1 MNHPTTRTSCY
12 PSVDQADVFR
22 MHKVFTSHHHLSGAS
37 RRHFELQQQEDLRL
51 PPEAASGPRGMPIG
65 LIKPP
70 GLPLVLEQVY
80 TALDDIRSITKDAP
94 AMGITPAE
102 VGAIWGKLD
111 IARINLNVFLHTRD
125 WSQFKCYPVL
135 P

>member
-1 MNHPTTRTSCY
+1 MNQPTTRTSCY

-22 MHKVFTSHHHLSGAS
+22 SHKP
-37 RRHFELQQQEDLRL
+37 QPL

-70 GLPLVLEQVY
+70 GLPLALEQVY

-94 AMGITPAE
+94 AMGITPEE

-125 WSQFKCYPVL
+125 WSQFKL
-135 P
+135 

>member
-22 MHKVFTSHHHLSGAS
+22 SHKPQPLP
-37 RRHFELQQQEDLRL
+37 LQQQEDLRL

-70 GLPLVLEQVY
+70 GLPELLEQVY
-80 TALDDIRSITKDAP
+80 TALDDIRSITTDAP
-94 AMGITPAE
+94 AMGITPEE
-102 VGAIWGKLD
+102 VGAIWSKID

-125 WSQFKCYPVL
+125 WSQFKL
-135 P
+135 

>member
-1 MNHPTTRTSCY
+1 MNHPTTRTGCY

-22 MHKVFTSHHHLSGAS
+22 SHKPQPLP
-37 RRHFELQQQEDLRL
+37 LQQQEDLRL

-70 GLPLVLEQVY
+70 GLPELLKQVY
-80 TALDDIRSITKDAP
+80 IALDDIRIITEDAPDMSITP
-94 AMGITPAE
+94 TE
-102 VGAIWGKLD
+102 FGAIRSKVDL
-111 IARINLNVFLHTRD
+111 ILINLNVFLHTRD

>member
-1 MNHPTTRTSCY
+1 MNHPITHTSCY

-22 MHKVFTSHHHLSGAS
+22 SHKPQPPA
-37 RRHFELQQQEDLRL
+37 LQQQEDLRL
-51 PPEAASGPRGMPIG
+51 PIG

-70 GLPLVLEQVY
+70 GLPLAMEQVY

-94 AMGITPAE
+94 AMGITSAE

-111 IARINLNVFLHTRD
+111 IARINLNVFLHTHD
-125 WSQFKCYPVL
+125 WSQFKL
-135 P
+135 